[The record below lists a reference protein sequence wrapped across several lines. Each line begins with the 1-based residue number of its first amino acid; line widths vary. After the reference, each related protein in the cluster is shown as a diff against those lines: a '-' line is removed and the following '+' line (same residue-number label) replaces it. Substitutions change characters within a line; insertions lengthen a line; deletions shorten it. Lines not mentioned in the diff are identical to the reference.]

1 MKIPLRIN
9 KQFDELMISATAIIK
24 APHVRRPLPL
34 EFLIDTGSPWIALA
48 PRDVRKTNIPISV
61 LKKPTKYVTILF
73 AGAKFWRYLL
83 ENASVY
89 LVDELSKIVKIDLPT
104 VSVLWPTKGKP
115 EEFDSIPS
123 VLGCD
128 FITIGEFHLHFD
140 PNNAIAFLEKP
151 EKQ

>member
-1 MKIPLRIN
+1 MKIPLRVH
-9 KQFDELMISATAIIK
+9 KQFDELMISTTATIK
-24 APHVRRPLPL
+24 ALHVRRPLPL
-34 EFLIDTGSPWIALA
+34 EFLVDTGSPWMALA
-48 PRDVRKTNIPISV
+48 PRDVKKTNIPIQA

-83 ENASVY
+83 TNASVY
-89 LVDELSKIVKIDLPT
+89 VVDELSKMVKIDLPM
-104 VSVLWPTKGKP
+104 VSVLWPTKGNP

-128 FITIGEFHLHFD
+128 FITIGEFDLHFC
-140 PNNAIAFLEKP
+140 PSTATAFLEKP